1 MLPRRSWAVGPSTIH
16 NSTGASFHSCT
27 TVTLIRANSAGAA
40 NGTCDPESA
49 GLTLQFAKDCI
60 LVSEKISDE
69 TVAVTFIHGKAALD
83 TWTKNARRQCL
94 CECRNVSLICRCE
107 VYQARK
113 MGHNSVKRS
122 DVIETELTKC
132 ALQDL
137 DPAFFRGLMSGG
149 RINGLNNF
157 VNLRRNKGIYEKLV
171 STDLRCVDAKA
182 VRTWQ
187 LKKI

>member
-1 MLPRRSWAVGPSTIH
+1 
-16 NSTGASFHSCT
+16 
-27 TVTLIRANSAGAA
+27 
-40 NGTCDPESA
+40 
-49 GLTLQFAKDCI
+49 
-60 LVSEKISDE
+60 
-69 TVAVTFIHGKAALD
+69 
-83 TWTKNARRQCL
+83 
-94 CECRNVSLICRCE
+94 
-107 VYQARK
+107 

-182 VRTWQ
+182 DFLVIYLAVVQNIAKVVRIAYSIPLMPMFEVRNCYNLTIIKIGQ
-187 LKKI
+187 ERSNQDRDPFAISSCSGLKVHAEILI